1 MRTPKKAW
9 KDIAKKLKNR
19 KSTSA
24 AKVADIE
31 ESMAIPN
38 DVKDSLGEQ
47 EEVTSVDKAT
57 ETDTELY
64 EDINENSE
72 TGQPMCESREELQN
86 ASIDT
91 TAQEPNAPD
100 NPSTAEPSGKGN
112 SADEKSS
119 KKAIQPIIAGIVGA
133 VLLVSCIAS
142 YIMKMH
148 IIAAVVGIIGL
159 ACMSFALYS
168 TLKPNTKL
176 EEVENVEQSVH
187 PSLNPT

>member
-1 MRTPKKAW
+1 
-9 KDIAKKLKNR
+9 
-19 KSTSA
+19 
-24 AKVADIE
+24 
-31 ESMAIPN
+31 
-38 DVKDSLGEQ
+38 
-47 EEVTSVDKAT
+47 
-57 ETDTELY
+57 
-64 EDINENSE
+64 
-72 TGQPMCESREELQN
+72 MCESREELQN